1 MDKKTLLEK
10 FAEFLDTNL
19 GGSQA
24 NHKEYVESD
33 TTLVKSLDTME
44 RRALYVALEPQ
55 EDMENVS
62 DLHGDYYDAI
72 TVEKACNSFNKHS
85 NKAGLFHEYVVDSEL
100 VEIEQSWINP
110 AEFTTEEG
118 ITIKKG
124 TWLMWLHFPKPE
136 NEENDTIWPD
146 VLSGEFSGISVECGG
161 RGYELDA

>member
-10 FAEFLDTNL
+10 FGEFLDTHL
-19 GGSQA
+19 GGSQE

-55 EDMENVS
+55 DDMENVS

-72 TVEKACNSFNKHS
+72 TVEKACRGFNKHS
-85 NKAGLFHEYVVDSEL
+85 NKAGLFHEYVVDSDL
-100 VEIEQSWINP
+100 VEIEQSFINP
-110 AEFTTEEG
+110 ADFQTEDG
-118 ITIKKG
+118 VAIKKG

-136 NEENDTIWPD
+136 NEEDDTIWAD
-146 VLSGEFSGISVECGG
+146 VLNDEFTGISVECAG